1 VFQVP
6 FYDVRL
12 KDGDYRASDSET
24 AKDYV
29 ICLQVHGDAAVSGQ
43 GVVQETL
50 AFSQVPHFNVG
61 GSLHLVVNN
70 QVGYTT
76 PCDRARSSRYCSDV
90 AKTIGVPAIHVN
102 GDDPEAVVR
111 AARLAWNYRKTFHR
125 DIFVDVICFRKYDFV
140 FHDPSQRAA
149 HFPLN
154 FQIWTQ

>member
-1 VFQVP
+1 M
-6 FYDVRL
+6 
-12 KDGDYRASDSET
+12 

-125 DIFVDVICFRKYDFV
+125 DIFVDVICFRKYDF
-140 FHDPSQRAA
+140 FRGQ
-149 HFPLN
+149 
-154 FQIWTQ
+154 TQLGKHYCLSKVVCIN